1 MKMELVF
8 EWDSKKAGISRQK
21 HSVSFEEAKTVFYH
35 PLSKIFDDEIH
46 SYKEKREIIIGY
58 TSKERLIIVIFT
70 ERKQNTIR
78 IISARPATKKER
90 KDYEENL
97 NKKE

>member
-1 MKMELVF
+1 MELIF
-8 EWDSKKAGISRQK
+8 EWDQRKAKSNIQK
-21 HSVSFEEAKTVFYH
+21 HNVSFEEAKTVFYN
-35 PLSKIFDDEIH
+35 PLSKIFEDEEH

-58 TSKERLIIVIFT
+58 SSEERLIIVIFT

-78 IISARPATKKER
+78 IISARTATKKEI

-97 NKKE
+97 G